1 MLNDFRGRDFW
12 IINKENKTIYYLR
25 LNGSWMQVTKEVYS
39 IYKSSYQ
46 KMYRE
51 YQRDKDAVEFT
62 EYVESKYVK
71 ETNPLEFIVLNEM
84 KDRLEKAIY
93 ILSDDEL
100 RIIQAYFYDEQSE
113 RQIAEKLGISKTA
126 LHYKKTKIL
135 EKLKKFIDQYH
146 DQRAAPFEEDS
157 LQKEERVVEKSNRA
171 WIHCRVS
178 KESLRYLLKF
188 QEKRLTAYCESE
200 GMKIIGISKEVSLG
214 KHPAEYYLSI
224 ITTMVRRNEIDC
236 IVVYD
241 WTRLLIFAD
250 LFMEFKMFCE
260 MNGVEI
266 IELHEP

>member
-1 MLNDFRGRDFW
+1 
-12 IINKENKTIYYLR
+12 
-25 LNGSWMQVTKEVYS
+25 
-39 IYKSSYQ
+39 
-46 KMYRE
+46 MYRE

-146 DQRAAPFEEDS
+146 D
-157 LQKEERVVEKSNRA
+157 
-171 WIHCRVS
+171 
-178 KESLRYLLKF
+178 
-188 QEKRLTAYCESE
+188 
-200 GMKIIGISKEVSLG
+200 
-214 KHPAEYYLSI
+214 
-224 ITTMVRRNEIDC
+224 
-236 IVVYD
+236 
-241 WTRLLIFAD
+241 
-250 LFMEFKMFCE
+250 
-260 MNGVEI
+260 
-266 IELHEP
+266 